1 MSRKIVNNKMRLSN
15 KEINKVY
22 GGGLVVPTIPN
33 IPYVTAPGDYGK
45 EKKDEPKD
53 GGATGGW

>member
-1 MSRKIVNNKMRLSN
+1 MSKKIVNNKMRLSN

-33 IPYVTAPGDYGK
+33 T
-45 EKKDEPKD
+45 E
-53 GGATGGW
+53 

>member
-1 MSRKIVNNKMRLSN
+1 MSKKIGNNKMRLSN

-22 GGGLVVPTIPN
+22 AGGLVVPGLVNT
-33 IPYVTAPGDYGK
+33 PYVTAPGDHGK

>member
-1 MSRKIVNNKMRLSN
+1 MSKKIVNNKMRLSN
-15 KEINKVY
+15 KEINEVY

-45 EKKDEPKD
+45 EKKD